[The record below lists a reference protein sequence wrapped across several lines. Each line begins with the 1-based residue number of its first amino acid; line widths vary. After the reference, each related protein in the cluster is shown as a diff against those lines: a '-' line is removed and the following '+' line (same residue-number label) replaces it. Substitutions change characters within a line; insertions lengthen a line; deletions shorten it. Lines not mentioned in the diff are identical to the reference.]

1 MLNYQ
6 FSQFHFYVSSGSL
19 IVDRNTESQQEI
31 QLRHKVANLLTYLI
45 THRERVVSKEELL
58 SELWQHGDY
67 RENSLTQSIRE
78 LRTALGDTAKNSSFV
93 KTYPQRGYQWV
104 CQLIDVDKNKNVDER
119 CTETVNG
126 NAKVNDTVV
135 AEALSAQTSNFNFK
149 TFISLMCLLV
159 IVAVGYFFS
168 LTENIPKNKEL
179 SNSTNNG
186 AQSLLVLPF
195 INATDDPAMAWLEL
209 GLADMLAVDM
219 QRNNQLKVIPP
230 AIANAFLLE
239 AQLSWPTLPVHIRS
253 LLKEHQIQV
262 ALFASVRI
270 HKQQQVLD
278 FQLIYAN
285 GKTQQGSMSYPS
297 LPSVARSIRQQ
308 LLHLLLPE
316 QIKETLPDENP
327 IAALALAEGMQA
339 LQKEGA
345 LQAKKYFQ
353 ASLTINEKSQW
364 TRAYLA
370 RSYYALGDWQGAE
383 KLFTQIPVETIAVD
397 PSLDAFIQYW
407 RAELA
412 FRRGDND
419 LNVQIDHAVKKA
431 ELAVDSKQMALS
443 YRLKAKISWQN
454 MDWSAHQQWLIKA
467 DRLFG
472 LKNDLNIEADK
483 LFYLGNPTNVGLEVN
498 PDNDLQ
504 QNQQY
509 LLKALNFYQQ
519 LGDKSMIAASQFA
532 IAQNYTFALDVREQ
546 ALKQAL
552 SLYRQLQ
559 QPYELAMAL
568 IYAGFYQM
576 QLHDG
581 IAASHYFIEAKTI
594 AITLNAKPLIVNS
607 DFYLAFANLDQG
619 LDQRALGRHGKNEQ
633 KLLAAVSQLERF
645 IDAQPGMDMTANALV
660 FLGWANTELGYF
672 DLALQQ
678 LNKAKD
684 INEQYKMATTFG
696 YSSYSIMRIHLE
708 RGDYDAVTN
717 MADEMITTRLQAS
730 FLARAFYEKGDTQRA
745 IKVLKE
751 FKQSLPLQWQQAD
764 DQRLAQYQGTL
775 NGEKLNLG
783 AEPKA
788 HLIYC
793 ESDWQW

>member
-1 MLNYQ
+1 MLNCQ
-6 FSQFHFYVSSGSL
+6 FSQFYFDVSSGSL
-19 IVDRNTESQQEI
+19 IVERNTGSQQEI
-31 QLRHKVANLLTYLI
+31 QLRHKVANLLAYLI
-45 THRERVVSKEELL
+45 AHRERVVSKEELL

-104 CQLIDVDKNKNVDER
+104 CELIDVDENKPIDHSSTNNVN
-119 CTETVNG
+119 TEATDNSHIESLSTQNSHTSPKMLIGLVCLFI
-126 NAKVNDTVV
+126 VV
-135 AEALSAQTSNFNFK
+135 A
-149 TFISLMCLLV
+149 I
-159 IVAVGYFFS
+159 GYFFS
-168 LTENIPKNKEL
+168 SSENIRSNKEP
-179 SNSTNNG
+179 TTVINNE

-209 GLADMLAVDM
+209 GLADMLAIDM
-219 QRNNQLKVIPP
+219 QRNNQLKITPP

-278 FQLIYAN
+278 FQLIHAN

-297 LPSVARSIRQQ
+297 LPSAARSIRQQ

-316 QIKETLPDENP
+316 NTKETLPDENP

-345 LQAKKYFQ
+345 KEAKKYFQ
-353 ASLTINEKSQW
+353 ASLTLNDTSQW

-370 RSYYALGDWQGAE
+370 RSHYALGDWSE
-383 KLFTQIPVETIAVD
+383 TELLFSQIPAEFIAED
-397 PSLDAFIQYW
+397 PSLDAFVQYW

-419 LNVQIDHAVKKA
+419 LSIQVNRAVEKA
-431 ELAVDSKQMALS
+431 EFAVDSKQMALS
-443 YRLKAKISWQN
+443 YRLKAKIAWQK
-454 MDWSAHQQWLIKA
+454 MDWPEHHQWRTKA

-472 LKNDLNIEADK
+472 LKNDLGIEADK

-504 QNQQY
+504 NNQQY

-519 LGDKSMIAASQFA
+519 LGDQSMIAASQFA
-532 IAQNYTFALDVREQ
+532 IAQNYTFALNVREP

-552 SLYRQLQ
+552 SLYRELQ

-568 IYAGFYQM
+568 IYSGFYQM

-581 IAASHYFIEAKTI
+581 IAASQYFSEAKTI
-594 AITLNAKPLIVNS
+594 AVALNVKPLIVNS

-619 LDQRALGRHGKNEQ
+619 LDQRALGGHGKNEQ
-633 KLLAAVSQLERF
+633 KLLTAVDQLERF
-645 IDAQPGMDMTANALV
+645 IETEPGMIMTANALV
-660 FLGWANTELGYF
+660 FLGWANTELGHF

-678 LNKAKD
+678 LNQAKN
-684 INEQYKMATTFG
+684 INEQYQMPTTFG

-708 RGDYDAVTN
+708 RGDYDAVIN
-717 MADEMITTRLQAS
+717 MADDKVTTRLQAS
-730 FLARAFYEKGDTQRA
+730 FLARAFYEKGETQQA
-745 IKVLKE
+745 INVLKD
-751 FKQSLPLQWQQAD
+751 FKQNLPRQWQQAD
-764 DQRLAQYQGTL
+764 DQRLAKYRGTI

-793 ESDWQW
+793 ESDWEW